1 VALKEMTTTIDCE
14 RHTLEF
20 DAVPEYLR
28 DTQVPTR
35 DQIQPAKV
43 QPAREQLPTRD
54 AAVSMSSNLLNQRIM
69 EEDTNRILNF
79 EPDAPK
85 SEELEVLWPGVHHEH
100 NFTPPPKRSASFYI
114 SVGFAAGALISLAG
128 VFGFFSVSKLVTAS
142 THADNKILIAGTAP
156 VTNPIASPSPQAATG
171 DTLVPSAPQYQVQ
184 AGDTLAGI
192 AYKNYK
198 RVSPRLLDEIVKAN
212 NMRSANVL
220 NLGQKLTLP
229 EYHPSNQIAAT
240 TTGTLQ

>member
-20 DAVPEYLR
+20 DTVPEYLR

-35 DQIQPAKV
+35 DQLPV
-43 QPAREQLPTRD
+43 REQLPTRD
-54 AAVSMSSNLLNQRIM
+54 AAVSMSSSLLNQKFM

-100 NFTPPPKRSASFYI
+100 TFTPPPKRSSSFYI
-114 SVGFAAGALISLAG
+114 SVGFAAGAVISLVG

-156 VTNPIASPSPQAATG
+156 TTNAIAPQTAAQAATG

-212 NMRSANVL
+212 GMRSANVL
-220 NLGQKLTLP
+220 NLGQKLNLP